1 MPLRLHV
8 GSPFAVL
15 PGMRL
20 RKAQPGVPYPDRR
33 QRKRIVTLR
42 NFRNLALIAVAL
54 FAVIS
59 IASELRN
66 PGDSDFGRL
75 YGREVAKV
83 PETTAQPIQSAVV
96 PAEPVD
102 ETASAD
108 PFLLQSAAREQY
120 LGVNEPLAPV
130 PPVTPAPSEA
140 PTPLP
145 KDPARIQISG
155 DANGVAIVQKDNVN
169 APVLGGGFMRG
180 H

>member
-1 MPLRLHV
+1 
-8 GSPFAVL
+8 
-15 PGMRL
+15 MRL
-20 RKAQPGVPYPDRR
+20 RKAAKNVPYPDRR
-33 QRKRIVTLR
+33 QSKRIVTLR
-42 NFRNLALIAVAL
+42 NFRNFALIVLAL

-66 PGDSDFGRL
+66 PGEADFGRL

-83 PETTAQPIQSAVV
+83 PETEAKSVESAVV

-120 LGVNEPLAPV
+120 LGVNEPLEPV
-130 PPVTPAPSEA
+130 VTPAPVEA

-145 KDPARIQISG
+145 RETARIEISG

-180 H
+180 Q